1 MQIRDIIILDD
12 EDERE
17 SLENPISKF
26 YLTAAEGNLYFYSD
40 NEWKLLNEKENLGEL
55 SETLSSQIDNMM
67 DLLSGELIS
76 GALQCDF
83 SGFAVTSGSNTF
95 VADQSISG
103 DLNIQY
109 NDNLESVSS
118 LISNINSNIEILSS
132 NQISQSDID
141 NSISVEID
149 DLFDL
154 LSSEI
159 TSGSL
164 QADFS
169 GFAVVTGSNNFI
181 DDQTISGNLK
191 IQYNDNL
198 ESVSSLISRV
208 NFLENNVDSL
218 KSNQVNFIDD
228 YYIIISGS
236 VNPSTINGTYEMD
249 INTLSGT
256 SRIWTDING
265 NKILHTEENGW
276 EIQNAVSNTILSCNG
291 GVKPTISEDFPYNE
305 SWLDL
310 NENEISITYSDEIII
325 GSIDTSYQNPVI
337 LENIISKFNP
347 IENNISIL
355 SSNQILYIKDYYIT
369 ISGASNPSDINEI
382 YELDDASISGLNR
395 TWTSNSGNKII
406 FSQENGWEIQDDEL
420 NTLVSCNGGIKPVS
434 SDEDPYN
441 EEWTDLNENIISFT
455 YSNKLILNES
465 GIINNEASNFIIKGL
480 KIINQTTTSINPENN
495 KVYKHTLVNNE
506 IITINTSNLSFNY
519 CMNFELWLKM
529 PSTVVSFSFG
539 GNIYW
544 NSEETFS
551 LSNDPPE
558 FSDADMIYVICFR
571 FDGTRLLANLAYK
584 IDLSEN

>member
-55 SETLSSQIDNMM
+55 SGTLSSQIDNMM

-95 VADQSISG
+95 IADQSISG

-132 NQISQSDID
+132 NQISQTEID
-141 NSISVEID
+141 SISMEID

-164 QADFS
+164 QIDFS

-236 VNPSTINGTYEMD
+236 VNPSAINGTYEMD

-256 SRIWTDING
+256 SRIWSDING

-276 EIQNAVSNTILSCNG
+276 EIQNSVSNTILSCNG

-305 SWLDL
+305 SWFDL
-310 NENEISITYSDEIII
+310 NENEISVTYSNEIII
-325 GSIDTSYQNPVI
+325 GGIDTSYQNTVI
-337 LENIISKFNP
+337 LENIISKFNS

-369 ISGASNPSDINEI
+369 ISGASNPSEINEI
-382 YELDDASISGLNR
+382 YELNDISMSGFNR
-395 TWTSNSGNKII
+395 IWESVSGNKII

-420 NTLVSCNGGIKPVS
+420 NTLISCNGGIKPDN

-441 EEWTDLNENIISFT
+441 EVWHDLNENSISLI
-455 YSNKLILNES
+455 YSNKLIFNED
-465 GIINNEASNFIIKGL
+465 GIINKNDLNSISKGS
-480 KIINQTTTSINPENN
+480 KIINQVITSIKPENN
-495 KVYKHTLVNNE
+495 KIYKHVLNE
-506 IITINTSNLSFNY
+506 GDIISINTTNLSFNY
-519 CMNFELWLKM
+519 CINFEVWLKM
-529 PSTVVSFSFG
+529 PSTLVTFTFG
-539 GNIYW
+539 NNIYW
-544 NSEETFS
+544 NSDDIFS
-551 LSNDPPE
+551 LSNNTPD
-558 FSDADMIYVICFR
+558 FSDTNMLYVLCFR
-571 FDGTRLLANLAYK
+571 YDGRRLLANLAYK
-584 IDLSEN
+584 INLNEN